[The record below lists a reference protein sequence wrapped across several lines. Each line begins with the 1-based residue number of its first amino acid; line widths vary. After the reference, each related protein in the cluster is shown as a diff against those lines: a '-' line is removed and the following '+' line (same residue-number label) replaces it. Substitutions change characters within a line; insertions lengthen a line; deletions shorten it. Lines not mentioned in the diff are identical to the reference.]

1 MSVWLVVV
9 RRASELCFCYVL
21 ELGLLHVGAAAAAVA
36 GLGARKRLVGWLA
49 GWMDHDLM
57 KGGGGGD
64 AGTSLFAFFSAGATR
79 KLHDILPCIVLV
91 VSGSGEVGYHH
102 DRVEEANHGTGGGSA
117 SLSQDESHSLVR
129 YIALHSAAWKVWR
142 NLGVWILYTYLSH
155 EGRRR

>member
-64 AGTSLFAFFSAGATR
+64 AGTSLFAFSLRDPRGSCTIYCPASSWWSLGRERLGITMTRWRKRTTARGGKCLAVAGRKPLTR
-79 KLHDILPCIVLV
+79 
-91 VSGSGEVGYHH
+91 S
-102 DRVEEANHGTGGGSA
+102 
-117 SLSQDESHSLVR
+117 
-129 YIALHSAAWKVWR
+129 LHSIA
-142 NLGVWILYTYLSH
+142 
-155 EGRRR
+155 